1 MSSESIAY
9 QLHEA
14 PFDTALLEGIS
25 PVYAACFGSPPPH
38 DFPSRVE
45 DRTGSLLQLA
55 LVGRTVI
62 GYKLGYRRNPEVF
75 YSWLGG
81 ILPEFRRRGVAR
93 ELLRRQH
100 AWCRAHGY
108 RRVRTDT
115 TNAFRD
121 MLLLNI
127 RAGFDVI
134 GTFHDAER
142 GLTIMLERALQ

>member
-1 MSSESIAY
+1 MSENVNY
-9 QLHEA
+9 QLHPA
-14 PFDTALLEGIS
+14 PVESELLKRIH
-25 PVYAACFGSPPPH
+25 PVYAACFGTAPPE
-38 DFPSRVE
+38 DFVSRVE
-45 DRTGSLLQLA
+45 ERVGSMLQLA
-55 LVGRTVI
+55 LVDSVVV

-81 ILPEFRRRGVAR
+81 VLPPYRRRGIAR

-100 AWCRAHGY
+100 AWCQSQGY

-115 TNAFRD
+115 TNAFRA
-121 MLLLNI
+121 MLLLNV

-134 GTFHDAER
+134 GTFHDTEH